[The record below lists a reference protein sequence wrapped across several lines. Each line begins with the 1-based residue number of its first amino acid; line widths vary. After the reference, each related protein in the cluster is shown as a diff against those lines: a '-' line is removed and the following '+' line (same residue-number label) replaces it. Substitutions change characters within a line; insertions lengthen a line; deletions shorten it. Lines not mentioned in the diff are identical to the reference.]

1 LSDILGP
8 TDYAKLKKKI
18 AEALR
23 EELTSGDVML
33 SVILKDSNSDELSAN
48 IRNLDVLLSSRASEA
63 TLSALNTEVVNNTW
77 QKMRYG
83 RVLSSLA
90 WVYSSVVTAPAAVTT
105 LASYSVPAGKTG
117 FIYGYFISASEANQF
132 EIRWASGGVTRAI
145 RVVFGGG
152 GSVHAASLI
161 ALNEG
166 LPADPGTTISI
177 VNINA
182 GGAGDV
188 YQAGLLI
195 GLP

>member
-105 LASYSVPAGKTG
+105 LASYTVPAGKTG